1 MNRKPAD
8 KTYAYLLGCYFG
20 DASVFKRGNTY
31 AYSFECID
39 KEFIDKVFYYLDST
53 LIWIYHHDCRQTF

>member
-1 MNRKPAD
+1 MCIMNRKPAD

-39 KEFIDKVFYYLDST
+39 KEFIDKNDKK
-53 LIWIYHHDCRQTF
+53 QG